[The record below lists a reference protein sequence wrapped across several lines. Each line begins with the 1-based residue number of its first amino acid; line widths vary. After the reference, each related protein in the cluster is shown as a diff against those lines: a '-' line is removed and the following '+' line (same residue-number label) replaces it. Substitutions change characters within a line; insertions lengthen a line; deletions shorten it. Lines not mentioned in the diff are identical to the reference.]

1 MSDSVQ
7 THRRPPTRLPQSL
20 GFSRQEHWSGLPF
33 PSPMHESEVTQ
44 SCQTLRDL
52 MDCSLP
58 GSSVHRIFQA
68 RVLEWGAIAFF
79 GESMKN
85 PIKSCPNC
93 EMKISPAISINRER
107 HSHQQ
112 FLTSRC
118 EMRAPKTVIQRM
130 MPPPNVIAAELGQCK
145 KKEDWPQRAEVHM
158 KGMDSV
164 SPEACIFHT

>member
-1 MSDSVQ
+1 MQ

-44 SCQTLRDL
+44 SCQTLSDL